1 MILYFLICLLLSS
14 FVLYYEQYLLILVI
28 GYLLYLMSKAYYKYA
43 LLTILSMIIFNTYLF
58 NYALK
63 PKPIHDHRF
72 KVVETKQYSYYVAN
86 KEGKVLL
93 KTSSKLNKG
102 DLIEVKGR
110 IKEVNSLRNE
120 SLFNYDDYLK
130 SIGIF
135 YQIKSNDIKI
145 INKASK
151 EKKPDSKIDRY
162 FNYMFLMDKEG
173 ISKEIIEAL
182 KDLTIIHIIVVSGF
196 HFNMLKKLLQIILS
210 FISNHYVQ
218 NLLIYSLLFGY
229 LYILDFTIPALRMYL
244 YLLLCLFN
252 KQSKIVNHCISCLIL
267 LIINPLNILSTSY
280 LLSVYVNAV
289 ILLMPFVIKKKYLL
303 NQIFLYFYMLPLNLM
318 MNFQLTVFGVIYNIV
333 FSFII
338 NVIYVLLILAKLF
351 GFLQPLA
358 IFVLEMFE
366 KLLLALNE
374 YNVTLVLG
382 VLPIGIF
389 IGYFILLLWIT
400 KMSYKYQYGYSSLV
414 LIIILIIV
422 YYYIPNIE
430 GYVAFINVG
439 QGDCIIIKAPF
450 TDEAMMIDVAK
461 PYKQNTVYNVILP
474 FLKAHKIKSLKY
486 LVITH
491 DDIDHSGGKEDL
503 LANFKVQ
510 KVIESKHPNIKYGP
524 YLFVDLL
531 ARKHFDDKNSNAI
544 TLYARINN
552 LNYFF
557 AADITQEA
565 EYELASLVKSLP
577 IDILKVAHH
586 GSKTSTSDKF
596 LDLSNPKIAI
606 ISAGIDNRYHH
617 PHLEVLKRLS
627 WRGIYTYK
635 TFTNGTIKIS
645 NIFIRNWLTT
655 TK

>member
-14 FVLYYEQYLLILVI
+14 FVLYYKQYLLLLVI
-28 GYLLYLMSKAYYKYA
+28 AYLLFLINKAYYKYA
-43 LLTILSMIIFNTYLF
+43 LLTILSMLIFNIYLF
-58 NYALK
+58 NYSMQPGTIK
-63 PKPIHDHRF
+63 DHHF
-72 KVVETKQYSYYVAN
+72 KVTQTKQFSYYIAN
-86 KEGKVLL
+86 KQGKVLL

-102 DLIEVKGR
+102 DLIEVKGD
-110 IKEVNSLRNE
+110 IKKVNSLHNE

-130 SIGIF
+130 SIGVF
-135 YQIKSNDIKI
+135 YQIKSNNIKI
-145 INKASK
+145 INKVC
-151 EKKPDSKIDRY
+151 EKNKQYTKIDRY

-173 ISKEIIEAL
+173 IPEKVIEAL

-196 HFNMLKKLLQIILS
+196 HFNMLKKLLQVILG
-210 FISNHYVQ
+210 FINNYYVK
-218 NLLIYSLLFGY
+218 NLLVYGLLFGY

-252 KQSKIVNHCISCLIL
+252 KQTKIVNHCISCLIL
-267 LIINPLNILSTSY
+267 LIVNPLNILSTSY

-289 ILLMPFVIKKKYLL
+289 ILLMPFSIKRRYLL
-303 NQIFLYFYMLPLNLM
+303 NQVFLYLYMLPFNLM
-318 MNFQLTVFGVIYNIV
+318 FNFQLTVWGILYNIV

-338 NVIYVLLILAKLF
+338 NAIYIVLILAKLLNF
-351 GFLQPLA
+351 IQPLA
-358 IFVLEMFE
+358 LAILELFE
-366 KLLLALNE
+366 KLLLRLNE
-374 YNVTLVLG
+374 YNLVLILG
-382 VLPIGIF
+382 VLPVGIF
-389 IGYFILLLWIT
+389 IGYFIMLIWLTKIT
-400 KMSYKYQYGYSSLV
+400 YKYQYGYFSLA
-414 LIIILIIV
+414 LIVFVIIV
-422 YYYIPNIE
+422 YYFVPSFE

-439 QGDCIIIKAPF
+439 QGDCILIKAPF

-461 PYKQNTVYNVILP
+461 PNHQNTVYNVILP
-474 FLKAHKIKSLKY
+474 FLKSHKIKSLKY

-510 KVIESKHPNIKYGP
+510 KVIEKKQPSIKYGP
-524 YLFVDLL
+524 YLFIDLL
-531 ARKHFDDKNSNAI
+531 ARKQFSDKNSNAI
-544 TLYARINN
+544 TLYTRINN

-557 AADITQEA
+557 AADITQET

-577 IDILKVAHH
+577 VDILKVAHH
-586 GSKTSTSDKF
+586 GSQTSTSDKF
-596 LDLSNPKIAI
+596 LDLTNPKLAI
-606 ISAGIDNRYHH
+606 ISAGADNHYHH
-617 PHLEVLKRLS
+617 PHPKVVKTLN